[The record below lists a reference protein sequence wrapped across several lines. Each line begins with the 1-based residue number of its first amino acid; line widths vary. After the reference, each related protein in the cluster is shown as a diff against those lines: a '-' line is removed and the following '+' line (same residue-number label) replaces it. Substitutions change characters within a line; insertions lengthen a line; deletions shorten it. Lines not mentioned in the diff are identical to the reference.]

1 MSRSSDKSVILL
13 VDDDTE
19 FRKSVEIV
27 LKKNHYR
34 VLTAGGVESALE
46 ILKTNRIDL
55 LISDLKM
62 ADGSGLDLLARTR
75 EISQEIA
82 IIIQTAYGSI
92 KNAVSAIRQ
101 GAYDYLSKPFRNEEL
116 LITVEKALENKD
128 IREEL
133 SALREEIAWKY
144 GFDSLVGVSDSMTKL
159 KGLAS
164 RVAGTDIVILITGAS
179 GTGKELLAKA
189 IHYHSSRRRKRFVPI
204 ECTSIP
210 ENLLESELFGHTKG
224 SFTSAFADRKG
235 LFEEGDGGTIFLDEV
250 GDMPLTLQAKILR
263 VLQESEIR
271 PVGSTVSKKINVRII
286 AATNRDLAE
295 MVKKGLFRED
305 LFYRLNVL
313 PLNIQPLKERI
324 DDIPILVDHFLKREN
339 IDHNQKIS
347 LSNKAM
353 EKLMSHP
360 WPGNVREL
368 ENTLKRAIA
377 LSQEREIS
385 DTDIVFI
392 TSSELTSEKIIRRH
406 ANTVIDT
413 GTLEESL
420 KQRIENMLF
429 ANNWNLTLTASK
441 LGIGRTTLWRKIKK
455 YNIRKNNEPA
465 LTGKE

>member
-1 MSRSSDKSVILL
+1 MRINSDKSVILL
-13 VDDDTE
+13 VDDDIE
-19 FRKSVEIV
+19 YRKSVEII
-27 LKKNHYR
+27 LKKNDYR

-46 ILKTNRIDL
+46 ILKNNHVDL
-55 LISDLKM
+55 IISDLKM
-62 ADGSGLDLLARTR
+62 TDGSGFDLLAKTR
-75 EISQEIA
+75 ELSQEIA

-92 KNAVSAIRQ
+92 KNAVSAMRQ

-116 LITVEKALENKD
+116 LITVEKALENKN

-144 GFDSLVGVSDSMTKL
+144 GFDSLVGVSDSMTQL
-159 KGLAS
+159 KSLAS

-224 SFTSAFADRKG
+224 SFTSAHTDRKG

-271 PVGSTVSKKINVRII
+271 PVGSTVSKKIDVRII

-305 LFYRLNVL
+305 LFYRLSVL
-313 PLNIQPLKERI
+313 PLNIQPLRERI
-324 DDIPILVDHFLKREN
+324 DDIPVLVNHFLKREN
-339 IDHNQKIS
+339 MEHEQKITM
-347 LSNKAM
+347 SNDAM
-353 EKLMSHP
+353 EKLLSHT

-368 ENTLKRAIA
+368 ENTI
-377 LSQEREIS
+377 
-385 DTDIVFI
+385 
-392 TSSELTSEKIIRRH
+392 
-406 ANTVIDT
+406 
-413 GTLEESL
+413 
-420 KQRIENMLF
+420 
-429 ANNWNLTLTASK
+429 
-441 LGIGRTTLWRKIKK
+441 
-455 YNIRKNNEPA
+455 
-465 LTGKE
+465 